1 MCWWE
6 GEPRISRRD
15 VHAPCW
21 RIASRVNLFSVC
33 LILWAVM
40 VVDVDLWMSVGG
52 RRSGDAAVTDVT
64 IL

>member
-21 RIASRVNLFSVC
+21 RIASRVNLFLVF
-33 LILWAVM
+33 LILGGGGC
-40 VVDVDLWMSVGG
+40 VDVWICVNG
-52 RRSGDAAVTDVT
+52 RRSGDAAVT